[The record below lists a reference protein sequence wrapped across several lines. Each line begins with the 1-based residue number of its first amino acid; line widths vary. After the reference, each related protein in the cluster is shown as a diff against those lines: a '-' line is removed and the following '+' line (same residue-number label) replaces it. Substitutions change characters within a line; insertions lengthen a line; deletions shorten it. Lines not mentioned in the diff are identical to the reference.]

1 MEHVFK
7 SENMTGLKIIVFPTA
22 DVVAQIKKRY
32 VLLEND
38 SLEELVEQYNRQTKC
53 GIVGV
58 KAQGIFLVALHHAL
72 IERIG
77 QSPITLED
85 KCVVGLTG
93 LVVLEGGGLRYEDG
107 GVVAKAE
114 GFMG

>member
-7 SENMTGLKIIVFPTA
+7 SENMTGLKIVVFPTA

-32 VLLEND
+32 AVLEND

-58 KAQGIFLVALHHAL
+58 KAQGIFLIALHHAL

-93 LVVLEGGGLRYEDG
+93 RVVLDGGVLRYEDS